1 MKPNGYKVEFILFE
15 RRLLER
21 RFIDSLSGLFD
32 LERRVSERREITDV
46 ALDDQASFDRKQ
58 QRTLTH

>member
-21 RFIDSLSGLFD
+21 RFIDSLSGLFGR
-32 LERRVSERREITDV
+32 ERRVSERRKIADV